1 VLRLDGERHPGILTS
16 RSSASRTLRE
26 AGHRPATVVSSPNAS
41 PAAARRPS
49 RLRHSA
55 LQRRL
60 GERPIL
66 AQHSG
71 CVRSGDLNRMVIRD
85 EYLDGVPWFPLLPRD
100 PP

>member
-1 VLRLDGERHPGILTS
+1 MLRLDGKRHPGILTS
-16 RSSASRTLRE
+16 RSNASRTLRE
-26 AGHRPATVVSSPNAS
+26 RAIVIATVVSSLNAS
-41 PAAARRPS
+41 PSAARRPS

-71 CVRSGDLNRMVIRD
+71 CVRSSDLNRVVIRD